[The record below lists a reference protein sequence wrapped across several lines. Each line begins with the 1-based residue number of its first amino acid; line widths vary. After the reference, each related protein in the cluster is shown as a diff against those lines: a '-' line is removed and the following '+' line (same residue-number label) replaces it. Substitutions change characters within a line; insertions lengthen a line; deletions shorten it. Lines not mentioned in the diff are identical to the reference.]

1 MNPRL
6 FFLGALLAALVA
18 GGVFLATRDIPAPRH
33 AVEKVI
39 GNDRFFK

>member
-6 FFLGALLAALVA
+6 FLLGVVVMLVA
-18 GGVFLATRDIPAPRH
+18 GGIFLATRDIASPRH

>member
-6 FFLGALLAALVA
+6 LPLALVVVVLVA
-18 GGVFLATRDIPAPRH
+18 GGIFLATRDIPAPRH
-33 AVEKVI
+33 AIQKVI

>member
-6 FFLGALLAALVA
+6 FVLGVILAAFVV
-18 GGVFLATRDIPAPRH
+18 GGVFLATRDVPSPRH